1 MRTLATVATIDP
13 VTGVETVV
21 EYENPAPLKA
31 TLLARRRAS
40 RELSRRIPGSHGH
53 RAAKAKLT
61 GLDRRRVHL
70 RRKAAHQLTTQLA
83 ARALMRTQIGRR
95 LLFLE

>member
-31 TLLARRRAS
+31 TLLARRRGPVVNFPAVS
-40 RELSRRIPGSHGH
+40 P
-53 RAAKAKLT
+53 
-61 GLDRRRVHL
+61 DRTV
-70 RRKAAHQLTTQLA
+70 
-83 ARALMRTQIGRR
+83 IGQPKPS
-95 LLFLE
+95 